1 MEQQKADSTETGD
14 VPRSTGGRRT
24 TLHDEAQASQ
34 MDTNVD
40 PSEKSGNSKA
50 YEITQE
56 DK

>member
-24 TLHDEAQASQ
+24 TIHDEAQASQ